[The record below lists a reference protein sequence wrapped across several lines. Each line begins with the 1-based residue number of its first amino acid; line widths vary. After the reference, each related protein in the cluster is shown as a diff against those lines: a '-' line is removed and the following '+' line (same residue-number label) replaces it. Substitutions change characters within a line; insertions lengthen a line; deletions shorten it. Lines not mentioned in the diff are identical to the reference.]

1 MQADVQVAID
11 RMLASSV
18 KFFGIHE
25 EYRDTLNFAHL
36 LRDVRHSLS
45 FAPPKY
51 IDVDVGEATTVK
63 CLSNG
68 LWLCYHDQLPYAV
81 LLARFREYSPE
92 PLLRVEIAVK
102 AGPAGE
108 SFAERCFAE
117 LEAAVRAARSYRGKI
132 LSFDSEDDYRGTST
146 GIMVHRL
153 PAVQREQVILSEQTL
168 KLLDR
173 NVMQFVGSREALRQ
187 LEAERWVVYY
197 QNRGAFVAAVTAS
210 DIRNLYG
217 VRRILEM
224 GSVAAVAHHVDEPT
238 LREARALDAEMRR
251 APELSAIV
259 SAHNRFHELLYGSI
273 GNPRLVEAIAAHRV
287 TVRRLADPRP
297 RVAAIVK
304 MTRPLHRAL
313 LKAFAERDVRAAQR
327 ATDAELA
334 ELQAIMLAGVA
345 EASA

>member
-1 MQADVQVAID
+1 MTLPVVQSTVSA
-11 RMLASSV
+11 LAERIRQDILDGV
-18 KFFGIHE
+18 YAPGE
-25 EYRDTLNFAHL
+25 L
-36 LRDVRHSLS
+36 LTQRDVS
-45 FAPPKY
+45 
-51 IDVDVGEATTVK
+51 
-63 CLSNG
+63 
-68 LWLCYHDQLPYAV
+68 
-81 LLARFREYSPE
+81 ARYGVSRI
-92 PLLRVEIAVK
+92 PL
-102 AGPAGE
+102 
-108 SFAERCFAE
+108 
-117 LEAAVRAARSYRGKI
+117 
-132 LSFDSEDDYRGTST
+132 
-146 GIMVHRL
+146 
-153 PAVQREQVILSEQTL
+153 
-168 KLLDR
+168 
-173 NVMQFVGSREALRQ
+173 REALRQ

-287 TVRRLADPRP
+287 TVRRLPDPRP